1 MVLCFRSSL
10 KFVAKLVS
18 STDFRQA
25 KEKGE
30 PGMHA
35 TKTFTRRDALRQLAL
50 AMALAPIGAL
60 RQARAGDAASLPL
73 LSVDAPE
80 AKAVKYVEN
89 ARQAQDKVPDSS
101 CANCGLYQGA
111 SGSTQGPCQLF
122 PGKAVTAAG
131 WCASWA
137 PQM

>member
-1 MVLCFRSSL
+1 MT
-10 KFVAKLVS
+10 VS
-18 STDFRQA
+18 
-25 KEKGE
+25 KYL
-30 PGMHA
+30 
-35 TKTFTRRDALRQLAL
+35 TRRSILTRLAL
-50 AMALAPIGAL
+50 GMALAPIAAAL

-89 ARQAQDKVPDSS
+89 AHQAKDKVPDSS

-111 SGSTQGPCQLF
+111 TGSTQGPCQLF
-122 PGKAVTAAG
+122 PGKAVRAAG
-131 WCASWA
+131 WCSSWA